1 MVERQR
7 PSGYGQWSG
16 KEPGRCILAGIEPGQ
31 DHRVLQRAAELA
43 VAMEAGLR
51 CLWVDSTQ
59 IIFDTGADGSI
70 LSTPLDPD
78 QLSADA
84 VVLEPDLLD
93 LAAQALAA
101 SPVSWRLDH
110 TSGDIAT
117 GLAKAAHQWDAAMVV
132 VGTRRPG
139 FAGWMN
145 EVVGGSIAARLA
157 HTQDRPV
164 LLVPVHVRTPK
175 G

>member
-1 MVERQR
+1 MV
-7 PSGYGQWSG
+7 
-16 KEPGRCILAGIEPGQ
+16 GIEPGQ
-31 DHRVLQRAAELA
+31 DHRVIQRAAEMA
-43 VAMEAGLR
+43 TAMDAGLR

-70 LSTPLDPD
+70 LTTPLDPD
-78 QLSADA
+78 QLGTDA
-84 VVLEPDLLD
+84 IVLEPDLLD
-93 LAAQALAA
+93 LVAEALAS

-110 TSGDIAT
+110 TSGDVAT
-117 GLAKAAHQWDAAMVV
+117 GLAKAAHQWDASMVV

-157 HTQDRPV
+157 HTQERPV
-164 LLVPVHVRTPK
+164 LLVPVHVRTSRT
-175 G
+175 